1 MLYWDPAVSFYSQ
14 WYEPVMQ
21 RKMTDPELWWC
32 IVSTSSHDRCLN
44 GGNSLI
50 ANRRKAVVS
59 AGNYIYIMM
68 DPYPIEIICYGSLSH
83 WDNLLLTILLVY
95 FYVKP
100 LYRHRNYGIIL
111 GSVFE
116 KDSINS
122 AATAHCLQIVIIKSS
137 QCDLTYFSDII
148 SCKAFFAVS
157 VHVIT
162 EFK

>member
-1 MLYWDPAVSFYSQ
+1 MLYWDLAVSFYSQ

-21 RKMTDPELWWC
+21 RKMTHSQLWWC
-32 IVSTSSHDRCLN
+32 IVSASSHDRCLN

-50 ANRRKAVVS
+50 ADRRKAVVS
-59 AGNYIYIMM
+59 AGNDMYIMM
-68 DPYPIEIICYGSLSH
+68 DPYQIEIICYALLSD

-100 LYRHRNYGIIL
+100 LYRHRNYGIIF
-111 GSVFE
+111 GGVFE

-122 AATAHCLQIVIIKSS
+122 AATAQCLQIFIIKSS

-148 SCKAFFAVS
+148 SCKAFLQFL
-157 VHVIT
+157 
-162 EFK
+162 FMW